1 MLEEFPLTTYFFSH
15 GLSNGSYVYLF
26 YLAEGTQGSGKK
38 GANRHSSEDAASAES
53 IAHRVFSNQV
63 QWI

>member
-1 MLEEFPLTTYFFSH
+1 MLEEFPLTTYFFSQR
-15 GLSNGSYVYLF
+15 LSNGSNVYLF
-26 YLAEGTQGSGKK
+26 YLAKGTQGSGKE
-38 GANRHSSEDAASAES
+38 GANRHSNEDAASAGS